1 MSLAA
6 VVAVV
11 VVVIVIAVVV
21 LVGDSTAFG
30 CLVSFFRF
38 DLARLFCFY
47 VFPDSTPVG
56 YFIFVSLGKL
66 CR

>member
-1 MSLAA
+1 MSLAAA

-11 VVVIVIAVVV
+11 VVVVIAEIV

-38 DLARLFCFY
+38 DLA
-47 VFPDSTPVG
+47 S
-56 YFIFVSLGKL
+56 
-66 CR
+66 

>member
-38 DLARLFCFY
+38 DLAR
-47 VFPDSTPVG
+47 
-56 YFIFVSLGKL
+56 
-66 CR
+66 